1 MAFSKEIKSN
11 RILQGRRYTQALTDG
26 NEAFTRVLDLNA
38 TEIYTQQNLLPT
50 ASLPY
55 SGSSQN
61 GQTITIDGET
71 VLKYWHKLQLT
82 PGPSSGGLSSAW
94 FMISPPTSSATTNQ
108 IIQPGQLT
116 NFVSNKYLTPSK
128 ANQTAE
134 SAGDVGYTV
143 VLSDT
148 SGPVTDQNY
157 QFDYK
162 MGVVNFEGSGK
173 STSTPLYLTAYQ
185 YIGKTLASDATLGY
199 SGSFSGSFQGS
210 ADLNSLTVTGDSTL
224 TGNTD
229 RTGTLIQ
236 NGNLTLTGSFNHTGS
251 YNLTGSIDVVGPIV
265 SNGINVVDNAIA
277 MAIALG

>member
-61 GQTITIDGET
+61 GQTITVDGET

-173 STSTPLYLTAYQ
+173 STSSPLYLTAYQ
-185 YIGKTLASDATLGY
+185 YIGKTLASDAILGY
-199 SGSFSGSFQGS
+199 SGSFSGSFQGN
-210 ADLNSLTVTGDSTL
+210 ATLN
-224 TGNTD
+224 
-229 RTGTLIQ
+229 
-236 NGNLTLTGSFNHTGS
+236 NLELTGSFNHTGS
-251 YNLTGSIDVVGPIV
+251 YNLTGSIDVVGPII

>member
-11 RILQGRRYTQALTDG
+11 RILQGRRYTQDIADL

-55 SGSSQN
+55 SGSSQD
-61 GQTITIDGET
+61 GQTIVVGGEPI
-71 VLKYWHKLQLT
+71 LKFWYQLRLT
-82 PGPSSGGLSSAW
+82 PGPSSGGLSVAW
-94 FMISPPTSSATTNQ
+94 FMINPPTASATTNQ

-116 NFVSNKYLTPSK
+116 NFISNKYITPAK
-128 ANQTAE
+128 ALKTAE
-134 SAGDVGYTV
+134 DVDTGYNV
-143 VLSDT
+143 VLSDS
-148 SGPVTDQNY
+148 SGRVTDQTY

-162 MGVVNFEGSGK
+162 MGVLNFEGVGK
-173 STSTPLYLTAYQ
+173 ATSSPLYLTAYQ

-251 YNLTGSIDVVGPIV
+251 YNLTGSIDVVGPII

>member
-55 SGSSQN
+55 SGSSQD
-61 GQTITIDGET
+61 GQTITIDGEI
-71 VLKYWHKLQLT
+71 VLKYWYKLRLT
-82 PGPSSGGLSSAW
+82 PGPSSGGISSAW
-94 FMISPPTSSATTNQ
+94 FMISPPTSSAITNQ
-108 IIQPGQLT
+108 VIQPGQLT

-134 SAGDVGYTV
+134 SAGDVGYNV
-143 VLSDT
+143 VLSDN
-148 SGPVTDQNY
+148 SGPVTDQPY

-173 STSTPLYLTAYQ
+173 STSSPLYLTAYQ
-185 YIGKTLASDATLGY
+185 YIGKTLASDAILGY
-199 SGSFSGSFQGS
+199 SGSFSGSFQG
-210 ADLNSLTVTGDSTL
+210 AATFND
-224 TGNTD
+224 
-229 RTGTLIQ
+229 
-236 NGNLTLTGSFNHTGS
+236 LTLTGSFNHTGS
-251 YNLTGSIDVVGPIV
+251 QFHIGNTTQTGSVYQTGSIFLTGSIDVVGPII